1 METLDD
7 ITDES
12 EQLRDQLR
20 KVYRVRGTSLEEI
33 LQNGRRQLP
42 KDVSKDGA
50 MLIDALGKLGH
61 PKLERTVDFEAVT
74 AARSRMLKHVNGI
87 NVWDIRKGKLLK
99 IAGVLAFNFWL
110 IVGLLITWMV
120 WTDKL

>member
-7 ITDES
+7 IADES

-20 KVYRVRGTSLEEI
+20 KVYRVRGATLEEI
-33 LQNGRRQLP
+33 LLNGRRQMP

-50 MLIDALGKLGH
+50 LLIDALGKLGH
-61 PKLERTVDFEAVT
+61 PTLERTVDFGAVT
-74 AARSRMLKHVNGI
+74 AARTRMLKHVNSI
-87 NVWDIRKGKLLK
+87 SVWDIRKGKLLK
-99 IAGVLAFNFWL
+99 FAGVLAFNFLL
-110 IVGLLITWMV
+110 IVALLITWMV